1 MKRLF
6 ISLAVIAGMSAQAQ
20 FKPKAAFDY
29 FPTGYRQKVVM
40 PLPAST
46 GMNEIES
53 IVDFGN
59 FRVRIGAEYQI
70 KKVSVYFDQ
79 SIYMNKAQNVAFVPL
94 QAEWYAGMKYEI
106 VKGVSLKY
114 EHLCIHPIQTNGGIK
129 TGAYGGY
136 NMISIGYGY

>member
-29 FPTGYRQKVVM
+29 FPSGYREKVSM
-40 PLPAST
+40 PVSVCT

-53 IVDFGN
+53 VVDYGN
-59 FRVRIGAEYQI
+59 FRVRIGAEYQV
-70 KKVSVYFDQ
+70 KKWTAYFDQ
-79 SIYMNKAQNVAFVPL
+79 NIYMIKSSGISFQPL
-94 QAEWYAGMKYEI
+94 QAEWFAGVKYEI
-106 VKGVSLKY
+106 VKGLVAKY